1 MQLFAQSPGLHLNKK
16 EYFEAP
22 GINVMAFQDIYP
34 DGHQGGVSIIQNG
47 VRVATNGDIRLDPAP
62 GQWQPMPEQKARVV
76 DPTTNGISTTLSYPD
91 PTKNRTGFNPINYP
105 DLNFT
110 YKVRVHG
117 EGASIHITVDLDKPI
132 PAAFIGKVSFNF
144 ELFPNDLFGKTW
156 YLGSDSGIFPRQ
168 AGGPQVRDDS
178 GEVQPA
184 PLAVG
189 PRLSIAPESETQR
202 IMVEGSARSDCV
214 PLP

>member
-1 MQLFAQSPGLHLNKK
+1 MAHGRTTTFQVLFAFLAISPLAAQPPGLRLNKK

-62 GQWQPMPEQKARVV
+62 GQWQPMPKQDARDV
-76 DPTTNGISTTLSYPD
+76 DAASNTITTTLSYPD
-91 PTKNRTGFNPINYP
+91 PTKNRTGFNPIEYP

-117 EGASIHITVDLDKPI
+117 EGNAIRVTVD
-132 PAAFIGKVSFNF
+132 
-144 ELFPNDLFGKTW
+144 
-156 YLGSDSGIFPRQ
+156 
-168 AGGPQVRDDS
+168 
-178 GEVQPA
+178 
-184 PLAVG
+184 
-189 PRLSIAPESETQR
+189 
-202 IMVEGSARSDCV
+202 
-214 PLP
+214 

>member
-1 MQLFAQSPGLHLNKK
+1 MMQCRVLSLVLSGLFLVSSSFGQTLGLHLNQK

-62 GQWQPMPEQKARVV
+62 GQWQPMPKQNGRVV
-76 DPTTNGISTTLSYPD
+76 DAAANTITTTLSYPD

-110 YKVRVHG
+110 YKVRVKADG
-117 EGASIHITVDLDKPI
+117 DSIRVIVDLDKPI
-132 PAAFIGKVSFNF
+132 PAQFNGKVGFNL
-144 ELFPNDLFGKTW
+144 ELFPN
-156 YLGSDSGIFPRQ
+156 
-168 AGGPQVRDDS
+168 
-178 GEVQPA
+178 
-184 PLAVG
+184 
-189 PRLSIAPESETQR
+189 
-202 IMVEGSARSDCV
+202 
-214 PLP
+214 